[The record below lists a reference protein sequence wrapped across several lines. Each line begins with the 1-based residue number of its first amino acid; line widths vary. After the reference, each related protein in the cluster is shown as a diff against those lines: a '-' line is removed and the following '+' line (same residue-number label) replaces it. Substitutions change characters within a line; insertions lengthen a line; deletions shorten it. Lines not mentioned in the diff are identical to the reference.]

1 MGADGPVETFF
12 VVASTDLERSAIMT
26 ARIRGQ
32 LERVPGVNAKGA
44 LTLTVVPVDIPS
56 ADAGGPLEN
65 QVQAVAARISS
76 MIVQSM
82 SGKLKFLAG
91 VEDRNSD

>member
-1 MGADGPVETFF
+1 
-12 VVASTDLERSAIMT
+12 MT

-44 LTLTVVPVDIPS
+44 LTMTVVPVDIQS
-56 ADAGGPLEN
+56 VDDSCPLEN

-76 MIVQSM
+76 MIMQSM

-91 VEDRNSD
+91 VENRYTN

>member
-44 LTLTVVPVDIPS
+44 LTMTVVPVDVQA
-56 ADAGGPLEN
+56 ADADGSLED

-76 MIVQSM
+76 MIMQSI
-82 SGKLKFLAG
+82 SGKVKFLSG
-91 VEDRNSD
+91 VEDRNSN